1 MKDLLVPLA
10 LIPSVFISSLP
21 VDMAQADSWWQTAQK
36 NGVGFVFFLLF
47 LGITFATYNR
57 EKKAEAARVLRDN
70 SANGERLAMQTEI
83 RDLNKQQLDSAK
95 DHSKNLERLIKDG
108 NKAQADI
115 GAEMKNLAR
124 KVNCPIS
131 HKS

>member
-1 MKDLLVPLA
+1 MKDLFIPFA
-10 LIPSVFISSLP
+10 LIPTVFATSLP
-21 VDMAQADSWWQTAQK
+21 VDINEASSWWEKAQK
-36 NGVGFVFFLLF
+36 EGVGFVFFMLF
-47 LGITFATYNR
+47 LVITFMTYYR

-108 NKAQADI
+108 NKSQADI

-124 KVNCPIS
+124 KVNCPMIN
-131 HKS
+131 KL